1 MSENSSDNKEYP
13 DWESFH
19 SAVIDYL
26 LKESQY
32 VEEDI
37 QSHNELSEEER
48 ELMGL
53 LVRNAVRID
62 KGDDDS
68 IHYSTPVNY
77 TKLRPGDEVRIREF
91 GTDGP
96 GRVAIVENNAIEEI
110 SFSIVGKICK
120 PSDFPLYAE
129 IIVKEQNNLD
139 TLISVIR
146 DIRDGGRGV
155 NFVRCLGG
163 FAKPRL
169 ESRFSK
175 ITAFSDDEIPESFN
189 ESQRK
194 AVYMAMRRPSMAY
207 VQGTPG
213 SGKTHLLSIVAKSFA
228 RRAKDVV
235 VIALTH
241 QAVNNALNKIC
252 SVDAK
257 IPIVKIGKV
266 FKNYD
271 LDSRIQQ
278 AESFYDYI
286 SSRKESNEFYGDV
299 GHVVGMT
306 FQSALYNLGKM
317 RSPFI
322 PQIVLFD
329 EAGQVP
335 LTHAIAVGAF
345 GCGSIVFIGDD
356 VQMPPIYH
364 EKLAKDPLSLSIFER
379 IKSLHPNNGQVLDV
393 TYRMNKEI
401 SQFVS
406 DNFYKP
412 KGINLSCSP
421 ISAQRYIDAPNIEF
435 KIRNSLGSTDENEVE
450 AAAAVEVV
458 NRYLNKGLPPNRIAV
473 ITPYRRQVRMICKLL
488 SEAHPDDEELP
499 LVDTVERLQGQDVDV
514 IIISFSVDDE
524 FYLSSQKSFIMN
536 PNRLNVMFSR
546 ATSKVVLICS
556 DLVKEELSS
565 LKWRRL

>member
-1 MSENSSDNKEYP
+1 MLESSSDNNKYP

-37 QSHNELSEEER
+37 QSHNELSDEER
-48 ELMGL
+48 EMIGL
-53 LVRNAVRID
+53 LIRNATRID
-62 KGDDDS
+62 KGDDS
-68 IHYSTPVNY
+68 VHYSTPVNY
-77 TKLRPGDEVRIREF
+77 TKLRPGDEVRIREYGKD
-91 GTDGP
+91 GT
-96 GRVAIVENNAIEEI
+96 GRVAIVENNGIEEI
-110 SFSIVGKICK
+110 SFSVIGKTCI
-120 PSDFPLYAE
+120 PSEFPLYAE

-139 TLISVIR
+139 TLISVVR
-146 DIRDGGRGV
+146 DIRAGGRGV
-155 NFVRCLGG
+155 NFVQSLGG
-163 FAKPRL
+163 FITPRL

-175 ITAFSDDEIPESFN
+175 ITDFSDDEIPNTFN
-189 ESQRK
+189 EGQRK
-194 AVYMAMRRPSMAY
+194 AVHMAMRRPGLAY

-241 QAVNNALNKIC
+241 QAVNNALNKI
-252 SVDAK
+252 SAIDAN

-271 LDSRIQQ
+271 LDSRVQQ
-278 AESFYDYI
+278 AESFFEYI
-286 SSRKESNEFYGDV
+286 SSRKNSGVFYSDV

-335 LTHAIAVGAF
+335 LTHAIAVGTF
-345 GCGSIVFIGDD
+345 GCGSVVFIGDD

-364 EKLAKDPLSLSIFER
+364 EKLAKDPLSVSVFEQ
-379 IKSLHPNNGQVLDV
+379 IKYHHPNNGQVLDV
-393 TYRMNKEI
+393 TYRMNNEI

-406 DNFYKP
+406 ENFYKP
-412 KGINLSCSP
+412 KGINLSCSVMSAERCIDKP
-421 ISAQRYIDAPNIEF
+421 IIEF
-435 KIRNSLGSTDENEVE
+435 VTCNAPGSTDENQVE
-450 AAAAVEVV
+450 AKAAVEVV
-458 NRYLNKGLPPNRIAV
+458 KRYLNEGLSPNRVAV
-473 ITPYRRQVRMICKLL
+473 ITPYRRQVRMIYKLL
-488 SEAHPDDEELP
+488 SEARPKDEVLP

-514 IIISFSVDDE
+514 IVISFSVDDE
-524 FYLSSQKSFIMN
+524 LYLSSQRSFLLN
-536 PNRLNVMFSR
+536 ANRLNVMFSR

-565 LKWRRL
+565 LKWRKL

>member
-1 MSENSSDNKEYP
+1 MSENSSDNKEYS

-26 LKESQY
+26 LKESRY
-32 VEEDI
+32 VEEYI

-68 IHYSTPVNY
+68 VHYSTPVNY
-77 TKLRPGDEVRIREF
+77 TKLRPGDEVRIREYGKD
-91 GTDGP
+91 GT
-96 GRVAIVENNAIEEI
+96 GRVAIVENNGIEEI
-110 SFSIVGKICK
+110 SFSLVGKICK

-139 TLISVIR
+139 TLISVVR
-146 DIRDGGRGV
+146 DIRDGGRGA
-155 NFVRCLGG
+155 NFVQCVGG

-175 ITAFSDDEIPESFN
+175 ITDFSDAEIPESFN

-194 AVYMAMRRPSMAY
+194 AVHMAMRRPSMAY

-213 SGKTHLLSIVAKSFA
+213 SGKTHLLSVVAKSFA

-257 IPIVKIGKV
+257 IPVVKIGKV

-271 LDSRIQQ
+271 LDLRIQQ
-278 AESFYDYI
+278 AESFYEYI
-286 SSRKESNEFYGDV
+286 SSRKESNDFYGDV

-335 LTHAIAVGAF
+335 LTHAIAVGTF
-345 GCGSIVFIGDD
+345 GCGSVVFIGDD
-356 VQMPPIYH
+356 IQMPPIYH

-421 ISAQRYIDAPNIEF
+421 LSAQRYIDSPNIEF
-435 KIRNSLGSTDENEVE
+435 KICNSLGSTDENEVE
-450 AAAAVEVV
+450 AMAAVEMV
-458 NRYLNKGLPPNRIAV
+458 NRYLNKGLLPNRIAV
-473 ITPYRRQVRMICKLL
+473 ITPYRRQVRRIYKLL

-514 IIISFSVDDE
+514 IVISFSVDDE
-524 FYLSSQKSFIMN
+524 LYLSSQKSFIMN

-565 LKWRRL
+565 LIWRRL